1 MCARDRHS
9 LLGFVFP
16 VSVSKSSISLEH
28 SENLNYFTPDEN
40 EKKIQVRDI

>member
-16 VSVSKSSISLEH
+16 LSVSKSPVSLEN
-28 SENLNYFTPDEN
+28 SENLNYFTPDE
-40 EKKIQVRDI
+40 KINQVCDI